1 MPGPSVFSHRWW
13 SLVRHVEHLYIS
25 PPTSPEKRTKERDEK
40 LKMKDDHWFL
50 PLGTAS
56 EIPTLTTP
64 RGPCSSPLYAWSY
77 FISQYAH
84 LVPGAPLSHILELSS
99 LQWHFSHMKFIYL
112 VPMVWNP
119 CFHGLEECNDTLN
132 EFVVLRVWI
141 RLQLYCSGEWD
152 ICIAS
157 ECRVE
162 EWSEVEPTGAM
173 GHHPHHHIELAH
185 PWHQHCTNLDSVS
198 TAILGTEF
206 GYAGMNIITKVS
218 LNRGMSHYVLVVYR
232 HAFATA
238 VIAPFALVL
247 ERPVIDQNFYY
258 AGLKFT
264 SPTFS
269 CAMSNMLPAM
279 TFVMA
284 VLCRMEK
291 LDMKKFRC
299 QAKVVGTVVTVA
311 GAMLMTLYKGP
322 IVEMVWSKYVHPH
335 NTNAAENSGSSDK
348 DWLKG
353 SILLIIATFAWAS
366 FFILQAITMRRY
378 QAHLSLTSI
387 VCFLG
392 TLQSIAVTFVMEHRP
407 SVWTIGWDMNLL
419 AAAYAHCILC
429 PRIGHAERGPVFVT
443 AFSPLM
449 MIIVAIMGSFI
460 LAEKIFLGGVIGA
473 VLIVAGLY
481 SVLWGKYKEFKEKEA
496 ETIPEAIKGAGEN
509 GGMKTVMEETEEDND
524 IEMQK
529 SQANKLSTPA
539 VAVQSVEAPKA

>member
-1 MPGPSVFSHRWW
+1 MEGKGCLGNFFQRCKP
-13 SLVRHVEHLYIS
+13 YIA
-25 PPTSPEKRTKERDEK
+25 
-40 LKMKDDHWFL
+40 M
-50 PLGTAS
+50 
-56 EIPTLTTP
+56 I
-64 RGPCSSPLYAWSY
+64 
-77 FISQYAH
+77 
-84 LVPGAPLSHILELSS
+84 S
-99 LQWHFSHMKFIYL
+99 LQ
-112 VPMVWNP
+112 
-119 CFHGLEECNDTLN
+119 
-132 EFVVLRVWI
+132 
-141 RLQLYCSGEWD
+141 
-152 ICIAS
+152 
-157 ECRVE
+157 
-162 EWSEVEPTGAM
+162 
-173 GHHPHHHIELAH
+173 
-185 PWHQHCTNLDSVS
+185 
-198 TAILGTEF
+198 F

-247 ERPVIDQNFYY
+247 ERKVRPKITLPIFLQLFVLGLLGPVIDQNFYY

-348 DWLKG
+348 DWVKG

-419 AAAYAHCILC
+419 AAAYAGIVSSSIAYYVQGLVMQK
-429 PRIGHAERGPVFVT
+429 RGPVFVT

-539 VAVQSVEAPKA
+539 VAVQSVEAPKS

>member
-1 MPGPSVFSHRWW
+1 MEGKGCLGSFFQRCKP
-13 SLVRHVEHLYIS
+13 YIA
-25 PPTSPEKRTKERDEK
+25 
-40 LKMKDDHWFL
+40 M
-50 PLGTAS
+50 
-56 EIPTLTTP
+56 I
-64 RGPCSSPLYAWSY
+64 
-77 FISQYAH
+77 
-84 LVPGAPLSHILELSS
+84 S
-99 LQWHFSHMKFIYL
+99 LQ
-112 VPMVWNP
+112 
-119 CFHGLEECNDTLN
+119 
-132 EFVVLRVWI
+132 
-141 RLQLYCSGEWD
+141 
-152 ICIAS
+152 
-157 ECRVE
+157 
-162 EWSEVEPTGAM
+162 
-173 GHHPHHHIELAH
+173 
-185 PWHQHCTNLDSVS
+185 
-198 TAILGTEF
+198 F

-247 ERPVIDQNFYY
+247 ERKVRPKITLPIFLQLFVLGLLGPVIDQNFYY

-291 LDMKKFRC
+291 LDLKKFRC

-335 NTNAAENSGSSDK
+335 NSNAAENSGSSDK
-348 DWLKG
+348 DWVKG

-419 AAAYAHCILC
+419 AAAYAGIVSSSIAYYVQGLVMQK
-429 PRIGHAERGPVFVT
+429 RGPVFVT